1 MGEKKKRKGKKR
13 RRRLARL
20 LLLCAGILVLLVL
33 LFFVIF
39 QTKNIEVTGSN
50 RYTEDEIRQLVEQQE
65 PLSFNTVLLTFFPV
79 RADFSGVPF
88 LEDISYE
95 LISPTTVRAVV
106 DEKTAVGYVEVDGQ
120 KAYFDGDGIVL
131 ECIPQEEET
140 QGQGTQAE
148 GTQEEVES
156 LDTQPLTEE
165 DQTETQT
172 QEYNPNLEDIPR
184 IEGLN
189 AVSAS
194 VGAQLPVS
202 DTAIFE
208 TLDALTRLLDR
219 FELWPE
225 QVNVS
230 EEMEL
235 TLIYEGNIRILLGG
249 EEYLEEKPRY
259 KANYLHAKKTYTKLK
274 KVLPLLRGEFTAGY
288 DILDD
293 IFDFFGVD
301 SEKEIF
307 ETSEKQAALFR
318 TQNKVEVD
326 SINLHAWLRRGEL
339 DFKALNLPDYNE
351 KGLMSWIEAR
361 EWMKHIEDV
370 DYFKSLPSVLSCFGV
385 GLVFVPS
392 LPKTVYGAIRWFDN
406 KPLIQISDRGHDL
419 VSCWFTLFHEF
430 GHAMKHKNVEI
441 YEGGINESKAQQ
453 NQIEKDANKFANKYL
468 FNGDNL
474 RKAVFDRKRAG
485 KFMSAKE
492 LAEEFNVQP
501 IFASYWLLKAQYA
514 PAFQS
519 RIQIDFTSQYQ

>member
-13 RRRLARL
+13 RRKLARL
-20 LLLCAGILVLLVL
+20 FLLCAGILVLLVL

-140 QGQGTQAE
+140 QGQAQAE

-165 DQTETQT
+165 DPTETQT

-194 VGAQLPVS
+194 VGEQLPVS

-249 EEYLEEKPRY
+249 EEYLEEKI
-259 KANYLHAKKTYTKLK
+259 TKLSGI
-274 KVLPLLRGEFTAGY
+274 LPQLEGL
-288 DILDD
+288 
-293 IFDFFGVD
+293 
-301 SEKEIF
+301 S
-307 ETSEKQAALFR
+307 
-318 TQNKVEVD
+318 
-326 SINLHAWLRRGEL
+326 GEL
-339 DFKALNLPDYNE
+339 HL
-351 KGLMSWIEAR
+351 
-361 EWMKHIEDV
+361 EDV
-370 DYFKSLPSVLSCFGV
+370 DE
-385 GLVFVPS
+385 
-392 LPKTVYGAIRWFDN
+392 R
-406 KPLIQISDRGHDL
+406 
-419 VSCWFTLFHEF
+419 
-430 GHAMKHKNVEI
+430 
-441 YEGGINESKAQQ
+441 
-453 NQIEKDANKFANKYL
+453 
-468 FNGDNL
+468 NGDV
-474 RKAVFDRKRAG
+474 VF
-485 KFMSAKE
+485 AKDVPE
-492 LAEEFNVQP
+492 AEE
-501 IFASYWLLKAQYA
+501 
-514 PAFQS
+514 
-519 RIQIDFTSQYQ
+519 SQATEESQVAEGSQETVTDSEAENGQETEGTGETAGQMEGQ

>member
-13 RRRLARL
+13 RRKLARL

-140 QGQGTQAE
+140 QGQAQAE

-165 DQTETQT
+165 DPTETQT

-194 VGAQLPVS
+194 VGEQLPVS

-249 EEYLEEKPRY
+249 EEYLEEKI
-259 KANYLHAKKTYTKLK
+259 TKLSGI
-274 KVLPLLRGEFTAGY
+274 LPQLEGL
-288 DILDD
+288 
-293 IFDFFGVD
+293 
-301 SEKEIF
+301 S
-307 ETSEKQAALFR
+307 
-318 TQNKVEVD
+318 
-326 SINLHAWLRRGEL
+326 GEL
-339 DFKALNLPDYNE
+339 HL
-351 KGLMSWIEAR
+351 
-361 EWMKHIEDV
+361 EDV
-370 DYFKSLPSVLSCFGV
+370 DE
-385 GLVFVPS
+385 
-392 LPKTVYGAIRWFDN
+392 R
-406 KPLIQISDRGHDL
+406 
-419 VSCWFTLFHEF
+419 
-430 GHAMKHKNVEI
+430 
-441 YEGGINESKAQQ
+441 
-453 NQIEKDANKFANKYL
+453 
-468 FNGDNL
+468 NGDV
-474 RKAVFDRKRAG
+474 VFAKDVPEAG
-485 KFMSAKE
+485 ESQATE
-492 LAEEFNVQP
+492 ESQVAEG
-501 IFASYWLLKAQYA
+501 
-514 PAFQS
+514 
-519 RIQIDFTSQYQ
+519 SQETVTDSEAENGQETEGTGETTGQMEGQ

>member
-140 QGQGTQAE
+140 QGQAQAE

-165 DQTETQT
+165 DPTETQT

-194 VGAQLPVS
+194 VGEQLPVS

-249 EEYLEEKPRY
+249 EEYLEEKI
-259 KANYLHAKKTYTKLK
+259 TKLSGI
-274 KVLPLLRGEFTAGY
+274 LPQLEGL
-288 DILDD
+288 
-293 IFDFFGVD
+293 
-301 SEKEIF
+301 S
-307 ETSEKQAALFR
+307 
-318 TQNKVEVD
+318 
-326 SINLHAWLRRGEL
+326 GEL
-339 DFKALNLPDYNE
+339 HL
-351 KGLMSWIEAR
+351 
-361 EWMKHIEDV
+361 EDV
-370 DYFKSLPSVLSCFGV
+370 DE
-385 GLVFVPS
+385 
-392 LPKTVYGAIRWFDN
+392 R
-406 KPLIQISDRGHDL
+406 
-419 VSCWFTLFHEF
+419 
-430 GHAMKHKNVEI
+430 
-441 YEGGINESKAQQ
+441 
-453 NQIEKDANKFANKYL
+453 
-468 FNGDNL
+468 NGDV
-474 RKAVFDRKRAG
+474 VF
-485 KFMSAKE
+485 AKDVPE
-492 LAEEFNVQP
+492 AEE
-501 IFASYWLLKAQYA
+501 
-514 PAFQS
+514 
-519 RIQIDFTSQYQ
+519 SQATEESQVAEGSQETVTDSEAENGQETEGTGETTGQMEGQ

>member
-1 MGEKKKRKGKKR
+1 MGEKKKQKGKKR
-13 RRRLARL
+13 RRRLIKL
-20 LLLCAGILVLLVL
+20 LLLCAGILVLLTL

-39 QTKNIEVTGSN
+39 QTKNIEVAGSN

-88 LEDISYE
+88 LENISYE

-106 DEKTAVGYVEVDGQ
+106 NEKTAVGYVEVDGQ

-140 QGQGTQAE
+140 QGQEIQAE
-148 GTQEEVES
+148 GTQEEAES

-249 EEYLEEKPRY
+249 EEYLEEKI
-259 KANYLHAKKTYTKLK
+259 TKLSGI
-274 KVLPLLRGEFTAGY
+274 LPQLEGL
-288 DILDD
+288 
-293 IFDFFGVD
+293 
-301 SEKEIF
+301 S
-307 ETSEKQAALFR
+307 
-318 TQNKVEVD
+318 
-326 SINLHAWLRRGEL
+326 GEL
-339 DFKALNLPDYNE
+339 HL
-351 KGLMSWIEAR
+351 
-361 EWMKHIEDV
+361 EDV
-370 DYFKSLPSVLSCFGV
+370 DE
-385 GLVFVPS
+385 
-392 LPKTVYGAIRWFDN
+392 R
-406 KPLIQISDRGHDL
+406 
-419 VSCWFTLFHEF
+419 
-430 GHAMKHKNVEI
+430 
-441 YEGGINESKAQQ
+441 
-453 NQIEKDANKFANKYL
+453 
-468 FNGDNL
+468 NGDV
-474 RKAVFDRKRAG
+474 VF
-485 KFMSAKE
+485 AKDVPA
-492 LAEEFNVQP
+492 AEE
-501 IFASYWLLKAQYA
+501 
-514 PAFQS
+514 
-519 RIQIDFTSQYQ
+519 SQATEDGQAAENNPETEDGQETVTDPEAENGQETEGTGETTGQTEGQ

>member
-140 QGQGTQAE
+140 QGQAQAE
-148 GTQEEVES
+148 GTQEEAES

-165 DQTETQT
+165 DQTETAT

-189 AVSAS
+189 VVSAS
-194 VGAQLPVS
+194 VGEQLSVS

-249 EEYLEEKPRY
+249 EEYLEEKI
-259 KANYLHAKKTYTKLK
+259 TKLSGI
-274 KVLPLLRGEFTAGY
+274 LPQLEGL
-288 DILDD
+288 
-293 IFDFFGVD
+293 
-301 SEKEIF
+301 S
-307 ETSEKQAALFR
+307 
-318 TQNKVEVD
+318 
-326 SINLHAWLRRGEL
+326 GEL
-339 DFKALNLPDYNE
+339 HL
-351 KGLMSWIEAR
+351 
-361 EWMKHIEDV
+361 EDV
-370 DYFKSLPSVLSCFGV
+370 DE
-385 GLVFVPS
+385 
-392 LPKTVYGAIRWFDN
+392 R
-406 KPLIQISDRGHDL
+406 
-419 VSCWFTLFHEF
+419 
-430 GHAMKHKNVEI
+430 
-441 YEGGINESKAQQ
+441 
-453 NQIEKDANKFANKYL
+453 
-468 FNGDNL
+468 NGDV
-474 RKAVFDRKRAG
+474 VF
-485 KFMSAKE
+485 AKYVPA
-492 LAEEFNVQP
+492 AEE
-501 IFASYWLLKAQYA
+501 
-514 PAFQS
+514 
-519 RIQIDFTSQYQ
+519 SQATEDGQAAENNPETEDGQETEGTGETTGQMEGQ

>member
-13 RRRLARL
+13 RRKLARL

-140 QGQGTQAE
+140 QGQAQAE

-165 DQTETQT
+165 DPTETQT

-194 VGAQLPVS
+194 VGEQLPVS

-235 TLIYEGNIRILLGG
+235 TLIYEGNIRIFLGG
-249 EEYLEEKPRY
+249 EEYLEEKI
-259 KANYLHAKKTYTKLK
+259 TKLSGI
-274 KVLPLLRGEFTAGY
+274 LPQLEGL
-288 DILDD
+288 
-293 IFDFFGVD
+293 
-301 SEKEIF
+301 S
-307 ETSEKQAALFR
+307 
-318 TQNKVEVD
+318 
-326 SINLHAWLRRGEL
+326 GEL
-339 DFKALNLPDYNE
+339 HL
-351 KGLMSWIEAR
+351 
-361 EWMKHIEDV
+361 EDV
-370 DYFKSLPSVLSCFGV
+370 DE
-385 GLVFVPS
+385 
-392 LPKTVYGAIRWFDN
+392 R
-406 KPLIQISDRGHDL
+406 
-419 VSCWFTLFHEF
+419 
-430 GHAMKHKNVEI
+430 
-441 YEGGINESKAQQ
+441 
-453 NQIEKDANKFANKYL
+453 
-468 FNGDNL
+468 NGDV
-474 RKAVFDRKRAG
+474 VF
-485 KFMSAKE
+485 AKDVPE
-492 LAEEFNVQP
+492 AEE
-501 IFASYWLLKAQYA
+501 
-514 PAFQS
+514 
-519 RIQIDFTSQYQ
+519 SQATEESQVAEGSQETVTDSEAENGQETEGTGETTGQMEGQ

>member
-13 RRRLARL
+13 RRKLARL
-20 LLLCAGILVLLVL
+20 LLLCAGIFVLLVL

-140 QGQGTQAE
+140 QGQEIQAE
-148 GTQEEVES
+148 GTQEEAES

-165 DQTETQT
+165 DQTETAT

-189 AVSAS
+189 VVSAS
-194 VGAQLPVS
+194 VGEQLSVS

-249 EEYLEEKPRY
+249 EEYLEEKI
-259 KANYLHAKKTYTKLK
+259 TKLSGI
-274 KVLPLLRGEFTAGY
+274 LPQLEGL
-288 DILDD
+288 
-293 IFDFFGVD
+293 
-301 SEKEIF
+301 S
-307 ETSEKQAALFR
+307 
-318 TQNKVEVD
+318 
-326 SINLHAWLRRGEL
+326 GEL
-339 DFKALNLPDYNE
+339 HL
-351 KGLMSWIEAR
+351 
-361 EWMKHIEDV
+361 EDV
-370 DYFKSLPSVLSCFGV
+370 DE
-385 GLVFVPS
+385 
-392 LPKTVYGAIRWFDN
+392 R
-406 KPLIQISDRGHDL
+406 
-419 VSCWFTLFHEF
+419 
-430 GHAMKHKNVEI
+430 
-441 YEGGINESKAQQ
+441 
-453 NQIEKDANKFANKYL
+453 
-468 FNGDNL
+468 NGDV
-474 RKAVFDRKRAG
+474 VF
-485 KFMSAKE
+485 AKDVPA
-492 LAEEFNVQP
+492 AEE
-501 IFASYWLLKAQYA
+501 
-514 PAFQS
+514 
-519 RIQIDFTSQYQ
+519 SQATEESQVAEGSQETVTDSEAENGQETEGTGETTGQMEGQ

>member
-13 RRRLARL
+13 RRKLARL

-140 QGQGTQAE
+140 QGQEIQAE
-148 GTQEEVES
+148 GTQEEAES

-165 DQTETQT
+165 DQTETAT

-189 AVSAS
+189 VVSAS
-194 VGAQLPVS
+194 VGEQLSVS

-249 EEYLEEKPRY
+249 EEYLEEKI
-259 KANYLHAKKTYTKLK
+259 TKLSGI
-274 KVLPLLRGEFTAGY
+274 LPQLEGL
-288 DILDD
+288 
-293 IFDFFGVD
+293 
-301 SEKEIF
+301 S
-307 ETSEKQAALFR
+307 
-318 TQNKVEVD
+318 
-326 SINLHAWLRRGEL
+326 GEL
-339 DFKALNLPDYNE
+339 HL
-351 KGLMSWIEAR
+351 
-361 EWMKHIEDV
+361 EDV
-370 DYFKSLPSVLSCFGV
+370 DE
-385 GLVFVPS
+385 
-392 LPKTVYGAIRWFDN
+392 R
-406 KPLIQISDRGHDL
+406 
-419 VSCWFTLFHEF
+419 
-430 GHAMKHKNVEI
+430 
-441 YEGGINESKAQQ
+441 
-453 NQIEKDANKFANKYL
+453 
-468 FNGDNL
+468 NGDV
-474 RKAVFDRKRAG
+474 VF
-485 KFMSAKE
+485 AKDVPE
-492 LAEEFNVQP
+492 AEE
-501 IFASYWLLKAQYA
+501 
-514 PAFQS
+514 
-519 RIQIDFTSQYQ
+519 SQATEESQVAEGSQETVTDSEAENGQETEGTGETTGQMEGQ

>member
-13 RRRLARL
+13 RRKLARL
-20 LLLCAGILVLLVL
+20 LLLCAGIFVLLVL

-140 QGQGTQAE
+140 QGQAQAE
-148 GTQEEVES
+148 GTQEEAES

-165 DQTETQT
+165 DQTETAT

-189 AVSAS
+189 VVSAS
-194 VGAQLPVS
+194 VGEQLSVS

-249 EEYLEEKPRY
+249 EEYLEEKI
-259 KANYLHAKKTYTKLK
+259 TKLSGI
-274 KVLPLLRGEFTAGY
+274 LPQLEGL
-288 DILDD
+288 
-293 IFDFFGVD
+293 
-301 SEKEIF
+301 S
-307 ETSEKQAALFR
+307 
-318 TQNKVEVD
+318 
-326 SINLHAWLRRGEL
+326 GEL
-339 DFKALNLPDYNE
+339 HL
-351 KGLMSWIEAR
+351 
-361 EWMKHIEDV
+361 EDV
-370 DYFKSLPSVLSCFGV
+370 DE
-385 GLVFVPS
+385 
-392 LPKTVYGAIRWFDN
+392 R
-406 KPLIQISDRGHDL
+406 
-419 VSCWFTLFHEF
+419 
-430 GHAMKHKNVEI
+430 
-441 YEGGINESKAQQ
+441 
-453 NQIEKDANKFANKYL
+453 
-468 FNGDNL
+468 NGDV
-474 RKAVFDRKRAG
+474 VF
-485 KFMSAKE
+485 AKDVPE
-492 LAEEFNVQP
+492 AEE
-501 IFASYWLLKAQYA
+501 
-514 PAFQS
+514 
-519 RIQIDFTSQYQ
+519 SQATEESQVAEGSQETVTDSEAENGQETEGTGETTGQMEGQ

>member
-20 LLLCAGILVLLVL
+20 LLLCAGIFVLLVL

-140 QGQGTQAE
+140 QGQAQAE
-148 GTQEEVES
+148 GTQEEAES

-165 DQTETQT
+165 DQTETAT

-189 AVSAS
+189 VVSAS
-194 VGAQLPVS
+194 VGEQLSVS

-249 EEYLEEKPRY
+249 EEYLEEKI
-259 KANYLHAKKTYTKLK
+259 TKLSGI
-274 KVLPLLRGEFTAGY
+274 LPQLEGL
-288 DILDD
+288 
-293 IFDFFGVD
+293 
-301 SEKEIF
+301 S
-307 ETSEKQAALFR
+307 
-318 TQNKVEVD
+318 
-326 SINLHAWLRRGEL
+326 GEL
-339 DFKALNLPDYNE
+339 HL
-351 KGLMSWIEAR
+351 
-361 EWMKHIEDV
+361 EDV
-370 DYFKSLPSVLSCFGV
+370 DE
-385 GLVFVPS
+385 
-392 LPKTVYGAIRWFDN
+392 R
-406 KPLIQISDRGHDL
+406 
-419 VSCWFTLFHEF
+419 
-430 GHAMKHKNVEI
+430 
-441 YEGGINESKAQQ
+441 
-453 NQIEKDANKFANKYL
+453 
-468 FNGDNL
+468 NGDV
-474 RKAVFDRKRAG
+474 VF
-485 KFMSAKE
+485 AKDVPA
-492 LAEEFNVQP
+492 AEE
-501 IFASYWLLKAQYA
+501 
-514 PAFQS
+514 
-519 RIQIDFTSQYQ
+519 SQATEDGQAAENNPETEDGQETEGTGETTGQTEGQ

>member
-13 RRRLARL
+13 RRKLARL
-20 LLLCAGILVLLVL
+20 LLLCAGIFVLLVL

-165 DQTETQT
+165 DQTETAT

-189 AVSAS
+189 VVSAS
-194 VGAQLPVS
+194 VGEQLSVS

-225 QVNVS
+225 QVNIS

-249 EEYLEEKPRY
+249 EEYLEEKI
-259 KANYLHAKKTYTKLK
+259 TKLSGI
-274 KVLPLLRGEFTAGY
+274 LPQLEGL
-288 DILDD
+288 
-293 IFDFFGVD
+293 
-301 SEKEIF
+301 S
-307 ETSEKQAALFR
+307 
-318 TQNKVEVD
+318 
-326 SINLHAWLRRGEL
+326 GEL
-339 DFKALNLPDYNE
+339 HL
-351 KGLMSWIEAR
+351 
-361 EWMKHIEDV
+361 EDV
-370 DYFKSLPSVLSCFGV
+370 DE
-385 GLVFVPS
+385 
-392 LPKTVYGAIRWFDN
+392 R
-406 KPLIQISDRGHDL
+406 
-419 VSCWFTLFHEF
+419 
-430 GHAMKHKNVEI
+430 
-441 YEGGINESKAQQ
+441 
-453 NQIEKDANKFANKYL
+453 
-468 FNGDNL
+468 NGDV
-474 RKAVFDRKRAG
+474 VF
-485 KFMSAKE
+485 AKDVPE
-492 LAEEFNVQP
+492 AEE
-501 IFASYWLLKAQYA
+501 
-514 PAFQS
+514 
-519 RIQIDFTSQYQ
+519 SQATEESQVAEGSQETVTDSEAENGQETEGTGETTGQMEGQ

>member
-13 RRRLARL
+13 RRKLARL
-20 LLLCAGILVLLVL
+20 LLLCAGIFVLLVL

-50 RYTEDEIRQLVEQQE
+50 RYTEDEIRQLVEQQQ

-140 QGQGTQAE
+140 QGQAQAE
-148 GTQEEVES
+148 GTQEEAES

-165 DQTETQT
+165 DQTETAT

-189 AVSAS
+189 VVSAS
-194 VGAQLPVS
+194 VGEQLSVS

-225 QVNVS
+225 QVNIS

-249 EEYLEEKPRY
+249 EEYLEEKI
-259 KANYLHAKKTYTKLK
+259 TKLSGI
-274 KVLPLLRGEFTAGY
+274 LPQLEGL
-288 DILDD
+288 
-293 IFDFFGVD
+293 
-301 SEKEIF
+301 S
-307 ETSEKQAALFR
+307 
-318 TQNKVEVD
+318 
-326 SINLHAWLRRGEL
+326 GEL
-339 DFKALNLPDYNE
+339 HL
-351 KGLMSWIEAR
+351 
-361 EWMKHIEDV
+361 EDV
-370 DYFKSLPSVLSCFGV
+370 DE
-385 GLVFVPS
+385 
-392 LPKTVYGAIRWFDN
+392 R
-406 KPLIQISDRGHDL
+406 
-419 VSCWFTLFHEF
+419 
-430 GHAMKHKNVEI
+430 
-441 YEGGINESKAQQ
+441 
-453 NQIEKDANKFANKYL
+453 
-468 FNGDNL
+468 NGDV
-474 RKAVFDRKRAG
+474 VF
-485 KFMSAKE
+485 AKDVPE
-492 LAEEFNVQP
+492 AEE
-501 IFASYWLLKAQYA
+501 
-514 PAFQS
+514 
-519 RIQIDFTSQYQ
+519 SQATEESQVAEGSQETVTDSEAENGQETEGTGETTGQMEGQ

>member
-13 RRRLARL
+13 RRKLARL

-140 QGQGTQAE
+140 QGQAQAE

-165 DQTETQT
+165 DPTETQT

-194 VGAQLPVS
+194 VGEQLPVS

-235 TLIYEGNIRILLGG
+235 TLIYEENIRILLGG
-249 EEYLEEKPRY
+249 EEYLEEKI
-259 KANYLHAKKTYTKLK
+259 TKLSGI
-274 KVLPLLRGEFTAGY
+274 LPQLEGL
-288 DILDD
+288 
-293 IFDFFGVD
+293 
-301 SEKEIF
+301 S
-307 ETSEKQAALFR
+307 
-318 TQNKVEVD
+318 
-326 SINLHAWLRRGEL
+326 GEL
-339 DFKALNLPDYNE
+339 HL
-351 KGLMSWIEAR
+351 
-361 EWMKHIEDV
+361 EDV
-370 DYFKSLPSVLSCFGV
+370 DE
-385 GLVFVPS
+385 
-392 LPKTVYGAIRWFDN
+392 R
-406 KPLIQISDRGHDL
+406 
-419 VSCWFTLFHEF
+419 
-430 GHAMKHKNVEI
+430 
-441 YEGGINESKAQQ
+441 
-453 NQIEKDANKFANKYL
+453 
-468 FNGDNL
+468 NGD
-474 RKAVFDRKRAG
+474 AVF
-485 KFMSAKE
+485 AKDVPE
-492 LAEEFNVQP
+492 AEE
-501 IFASYWLLKAQYA
+501 
-514 PAFQS
+514 
-519 RIQIDFTSQYQ
+519 SQATEESQVAEGSQETVTDSEAENGQETEGTGETTGQMEGQ

>member
-13 RRRLARL
+13 RRKLARL
-20 LLLCAGILVLLVL
+20 FLLCAGIFVLLVL

-140 QGQGTQAE
+140 QGQAQAE
-148 GTQEEVES
+148 GTQEEAES

-165 DQTETQT
+165 DQTETAT

-189 AVSAS
+189 VVSAS
-194 VGAQLPVS
+194 VGEQLSVS

-225 QVNVS
+225 QVNIS

-249 EEYLEEKPRY
+249 EEYLEEKI
-259 KANYLHAKKTYTKLK
+259 TKLSGI
-274 KVLPLLRGEFTAGY
+274 LPQLEGL
-288 DILDD
+288 
-293 IFDFFGVD
+293 
-301 SEKEIF
+301 S
-307 ETSEKQAALFR
+307 
-318 TQNKVEVD
+318 
-326 SINLHAWLRRGEL
+326 GEL
-339 DFKALNLPDYNE
+339 HL
-351 KGLMSWIEAR
+351 
-361 EWMKHIEDV
+361 EDV
-370 DYFKSLPSVLSCFGV
+370 DE
-385 GLVFVPS
+385 
-392 LPKTVYGAIRWFDN
+392 R
-406 KPLIQISDRGHDL
+406 
-419 VSCWFTLFHEF
+419 
-430 GHAMKHKNVEI
+430 
-441 YEGGINESKAQQ
+441 
-453 NQIEKDANKFANKYL
+453 
-468 FNGDNL
+468 NGDV
-474 RKAVFDRKRAG
+474 VF
-485 KFMSAKE
+485 AKDVPE
-492 LAEEFNVQP
+492 AEE
-501 IFASYWLLKAQYA
+501 
-514 PAFQS
+514 
-519 RIQIDFTSQYQ
+519 SQATEESQVAEGSQETVTDSEAENGQETEGTGETTGQMEGQ

>member
-13 RRRLARL
+13 RRKLARL

-140 QGQGTQAE
+140 QGQAQAE

-165 DQTETQT
+165 DPTETQT

-194 VGAQLPVS
+194 VGERLPVS

-249 EEYLEEKPRY
+249 EEYLEEKI
-259 KANYLHAKKTYTKLK
+259 TKLSGF
-274 KVLPLLRGEFTAGY
+274 LPQLEGL
-288 DILDD
+288 
-293 IFDFFGVD
+293 
-301 SEKEIF
+301 S
-307 ETSEKQAALFR
+307 
-318 TQNKVEVD
+318 
-326 SINLHAWLRRGEL
+326 GEL
-339 DFKALNLPDYNE
+339 HL
-351 KGLMSWIEAR
+351 
-361 EWMKHIEDV
+361 EDV
-370 DYFKSLPSVLSCFGV
+370 DE
-385 GLVFVPS
+385 
-392 LPKTVYGAIRWFDN
+392 R
-406 KPLIQISDRGHDL
+406 
-419 VSCWFTLFHEF
+419 
-430 GHAMKHKNVEI
+430 
-441 YEGGINESKAQQ
+441 
-453 NQIEKDANKFANKYL
+453 
-468 FNGDNL
+468 NGDV
-474 RKAVFDRKRAG
+474 VF
-485 KFMSAKE
+485 AKDVPE
-492 LAEEFNVQP
+492 AEE
-501 IFASYWLLKAQYA
+501 
-514 PAFQS
+514 
-519 RIQIDFTSQYQ
+519 SQATEESQVAEGSQETVTDSEAKNGQETEGTGETTGQMEGQ

>member
-13 RRRLARL
+13 RRKLARL

-140 QGQGTQAE
+140 QGQAQAE

-165 DQTETQT
+165 DPTETQT

-194 VGAQLPVS
+194 VGERLPVS

-249 EEYLEEKPRY
+249 EEYLEEKI
-259 KANYLHAKKTYTKLK
+259 TKLSGI
-274 KVLPLLRGEFTAGY
+274 LPQLEGL
-288 DILDD
+288 
-293 IFDFFGVD
+293 
-301 SEKEIF
+301 S
-307 ETSEKQAALFR
+307 
-318 TQNKVEVD
+318 
-326 SINLHAWLRRGEL
+326 GEL
-339 DFKALNLPDYNE
+339 HL
-351 KGLMSWIEAR
+351 
-361 EWMKHIEDV
+361 EDV
-370 DYFKSLPSVLSCFGV
+370 DE
-385 GLVFVPS
+385 
-392 LPKTVYGAIRWFDN
+392 R
-406 KPLIQISDRGHDL
+406 
-419 VSCWFTLFHEF
+419 
-430 GHAMKHKNVEI
+430 
-441 YEGGINESKAQQ
+441 
-453 NQIEKDANKFANKYL
+453 
-468 FNGDNL
+468 NGDV
-474 RKAVFDRKRAG
+474 VF
-485 KFMSAKE
+485 AKDVPE
-492 LAEEFNVQP
+492 AEE
-501 IFASYWLLKAQYA
+501 
-514 PAFQS
+514 
-519 RIQIDFTSQYQ
+519 SQATEESQVAEGSQETVTDSEAENGQETEGTGETTGQMEGQ

>member
-13 RRRLARL
+13 RRKLARL

-140 QGQGTQAE
+140 QGQAQAE

-165 DQTETQT
+165 DPTETQT

-194 VGAQLPVS
+194 VGEQLPVS

-230 EEMEL
+230 EKMEL

-249 EEYLEEKPRY
+249 EEYLEEKI
-259 KANYLHAKKTYTKLK
+259 TKLSGI
-274 KVLPLLRGEFTAGY
+274 LPQLEGL
-288 DILDD
+288 
-293 IFDFFGVD
+293 
-301 SEKEIF
+301 S
-307 ETSEKQAALFR
+307 
-318 TQNKVEVD
+318 
-326 SINLHAWLRRGEL
+326 GEL
-339 DFKALNLPDYNE
+339 HL
-351 KGLMSWIEAR
+351 
-361 EWMKHIEDV
+361 EDV
-370 DYFKSLPSVLSCFGV
+370 DE
-385 GLVFVPS
+385 
-392 LPKTVYGAIRWFDN
+392 R
-406 KPLIQISDRGHDL
+406 
-419 VSCWFTLFHEF
+419 
-430 GHAMKHKNVEI
+430 
-441 YEGGINESKAQQ
+441 
-453 NQIEKDANKFANKYL
+453 
-468 FNGDNL
+468 NGDV
-474 RKAVFDRKRAG
+474 VF
-485 KFMSAKE
+485 AKDVPE
-492 LAEEFNVQP
+492 AEE
-501 IFASYWLLKAQYA
+501 
-514 PAFQS
+514 
-519 RIQIDFTSQYQ
+519 SQATEESQVAEGSQETVTDSEAENGQETEGTGETTGQMEGQ

>member
-13 RRRLARL
+13 RRKLARL

-140 QGQGTQAE
+140 QGQAQAE

-165 DQTETQT
+165 DPTETHT

-194 VGAQLPVS
+194 VGERLPVS

-249 EEYLEEKPRY
+249 EEYLEEKI
-259 KANYLHAKKTYTKLK
+259 TKLSGI
-274 KVLPLLRGEFTAGY
+274 LPQLEGL
-288 DILDD
+288 
-293 IFDFFGVD
+293 
-301 SEKEIF
+301 S
-307 ETSEKQAALFR
+307 
-318 TQNKVEVD
+318 
-326 SINLHAWLRRGEL
+326 GEL
-339 DFKALNLPDYNE
+339 HL
-351 KGLMSWIEAR
+351 
-361 EWMKHIEDV
+361 EDV
-370 DYFKSLPSVLSCFGV
+370 DE
-385 GLVFVPS
+385 
-392 LPKTVYGAIRWFDN
+392 R
-406 KPLIQISDRGHDL
+406 
-419 VSCWFTLFHEF
+419 
-430 GHAMKHKNVEI
+430 
-441 YEGGINESKAQQ
+441 
-453 NQIEKDANKFANKYL
+453 
-468 FNGDNL
+468 NGDV
-474 RKAVFDRKRAG
+474 VF
-485 KFMSAKE
+485 AKDVPE
-492 LAEEFNVQP
+492 AEE
-501 IFASYWLLKAQYA
+501 
-514 PAFQS
+514 
-519 RIQIDFTSQYQ
+519 SQATEESQVAEGSQETVTDSEAKNGQETEGTGETTGQMEGQ

>member
-140 QGQGTQAE
+140 QGQAQAE
-148 GTQEEVES
+148 GTQEEAES

-165 DQTETQT
+165 DQTETAT

-189 AVSAS
+189 VVSAS
-194 VGAQLPVS
+194 VGEQLSVS

-225 QVNVS
+225 QVNIS

-249 EEYLEEKPRY
+249 EEYLEEKI
-259 KANYLHAKKTYTKLK
+259 TKLSGI
-274 KVLPLLRGEFTAGY
+274 LPQLEGL
-288 DILDD
+288 
-293 IFDFFGVD
+293 
-301 SEKEIF
+301 S
-307 ETSEKQAALFR
+307 
-318 TQNKVEVD
+318 
-326 SINLHAWLRRGEL
+326 GEL
-339 DFKALNLPDYNE
+339 HL
-351 KGLMSWIEAR
+351 
-361 EWMKHIEDV
+361 EDV
-370 DYFKSLPSVLSCFGV
+370 DE
-385 GLVFVPS
+385 
-392 LPKTVYGAIRWFDN
+392 R
-406 KPLIQISDRGHDL
+406 
-419 VSCWFTLFHEF
+419 
-430 GHAMKHKNVEI
+430 
-441 YEGGINESKAQQ
+441 
-453 NQIEKDANKFANKYL
+453 
-468 FNGDNL
+468 NGDV
-474 RKAVFDRKRAG
+474 VF
-485 KFMSAKE
+485 AKDVPE
-492 LAEEFNVQP
+492 AEE
-501 IFASYWLLKAQYA
+501 
-514 PAFQS
+514 
-519 RIQIDFTSQYQ
+519 SQATEESQVAEGSQETVTDSEAENGQETEGTGETTGQTEGQ

>member
-13 RRRLARL
+13 RRKLARL
-20 LLLCAGILVLLVL
+20 FLLCAGILVLLVL

-140 QGQGTQAE
+140 QGQAQAE

-165 DQTETQT
+165 DPTETQT

-194 VGAQLPVS
+194 VGEQLPVS

-249 EEYLEEKPRY
+249 EEYLEEKI
-259 KANYLHAKKTYTKLK
+259 TKLSGI
-274 KVLPLLRGEFTAGY
+274 LPQLEGL
-288 DILDD
+288 
-293 IFDFFGVD
+293 
-301 SEKEIF
+301 S
-307 ETSEKQAALFR
+307 
-318 TQNKVEVD
+318 
-326 SINLHAWLRRGEL
+326 GEL
-339 DFKALNLPDYNE
+339 HL
-351 KGLMSWIEAR
+351 
-361 EWMKHIEDV
+361 EDV
-370 DYFKSLPSVLSCFGV
+370 DE
-385 GLVFVPS
+385 
-392 LPKTVYGAIRWFDN
+392 R
-406 KPLIQISDRGHDL
+406 
-419 VSCWFTLFHEF
+419 
-430 GHAMKHKNVEI
+430 
-441 YEGGINESKAQQ
+441 
-453 NQIEKDANKFANKYL
+453 
-468 FNGDNL
+468 NGDV
-474 RKAVFDRKRAG
+474 VF
-485 KFMSAKE
+485 AKDVPE
-492 LAEEFNVQP
+492 AEE
-501 IFASYWLLKAQYA
+501 
-514 PAFQS
+514 
-519 RIQIDFTSQYQ
+519 SQATEESQVAEGSQETVTDSEAENGQETEGTGETTGQMEGQ

>member
-13 RRRLARL
+13 RRKLARL

-140 QGQGTQAE
+140 QGQAQAE

-165 DQTETQT
+165 DPTETQT
-172 QEYNPNLEDIPR
+172 QEYNPNLEDIPQ

-194 VGAQLPVS
+194 VGEQLPVS

-219 FELWPE
+219 FELWPK

-249 EEYLEEKPRY
+249 EEYLEEKI
-259 KANYLHAKKTYTKLK
+259 TKLSGI
-274 KVLPLLRGEFTAGY
+274 LPQLEGL
-288 DILDD
+288 
-293 IFDFFGVD
+293 
-301 SEKEIF
+301 S
-307 ETSEKQAALFR
+307 
-318 TQNKVEVD
+318 
-326 SINLHAWLRRGEL
+326 GEL
-339 DFKALNLPDYNE
+339 HL
-351 KGLMSWIEAR
+351 
-361 EWMKHIEDV
+361 EDV
-370 DYFKSLPSVLSCFGV
+370 DE
-385 GLVFVPS
+385 
-392 LPKTVYGAIRWFDN
+392 R
-406 KPLIQISDRGHDL
+406 
-419 VSCWFTLFHEF
+419 
-430 GHAMKHKNVEI
+430 
-441 YEGGINESKAQQ
+441 
-453 NQIEKDANKFANKYL
+453 
-468 FNGDNL
+468 NGDV
-474 RKAVFDRKRAG
+474 VF
-485 KFMSAKE
+485 AKDVPE
-492 LAEEFNVQP
+492 AEE
-501 IFASYWLLKAQYA
+501 
-514 PAFQS
+514 
-519 RIQIDFTSQYQ
+519 SQATEESQVAEGSQETVTDSEAENGQETEGTGETTGQMEGQ

>member
-13 RRRLARL
+13 RRKLARL

-140 QGQGTQAE
+140 QGQAQAE

-165 DQTETQT
+165 DPTETQT

-194 VGAQLPVS
+194 VGEQLPVS

-249 EEYLEEKPRY
+249 EEYLEEKI
-259 KANYLHAKKTYTKLK
+259 TKLSGI
-274 KVLPLLRGEFTAGY
+274 LPQLEGL
-288 DILDD
+288 
-293 IFDFFGVD
+293 
-301 SEKEIF
+301 S
-307 ETSEKQAALFR
+307 
-318 TQNKVEVD
+318 
-326 SINLHAWLRRGEL
+326 GEL
-339 DFKALNLPDYNE
+339 HL
-351 KGLMSWIEAR
+351 
-361 EWMKHIEDV
+361 EDV
-370 DYFKSLPSVLSCFGV
+370 DE
-385 GLVFVPS
+385 
-392 LPKTVYGAIRWFDN
+392 R
-406 KPLIQISDRGHDL
+406 
-419 VSCWFTLFHEF
+419 
-430 GHAMKHKNVEI
+430 
-441 YEGGINESKAQQ
+441 
-453 NQIEKDANKFANKYL
+453 
-468 FNGDNL
+468 NGDV
-474 RKAVFDRKRAG
+474 VF
-485 KFMSAKE
+485 AKDVPE
-492 LAEEFNVQP
+492 AEE
-501 IFASYWLLKAQYA
+501 
-514 PAFQS
+514 
-519 RIQIDFTSQYQ
+519 SQATEDGQAAENNPETEDGQETVTDPEAENGQETEGTGETTGQMEGQ

>member
-140 QGQGTQAE
+140 QGQGTQ
-148 GTQEEVES
+148 EEVES

-189 AVSAS
+189 VVSAS
-194 VGAQLPVS
+194 VGAQLSVS

-225 QVNVS
+225 QVNIS

-249 EEYLEEKPRY
+249 EEYLEEKI
-259 KANYLHAKKTYTKLK
+259 TKLSGI
-274 KVLPLLRGEFTAGY
+274 LPQLEGL
-288 DILDD
+288 
-293 IFDFFGVD
+293 
-301 SEKEIF
+301 S
-307 ETSEKQAALFR
+307 
-318 TQNKVEVD
+318 
-326 SINLHAWLRRGEL
+326 GEL
-339 DFKALNLPDYNE
+339 HL
-351 KGLMSWIEAR
+351 
-361 EWMKHIEDV
+361 EDV
-370 DYFKSLPSVLSCFGV
+370 DE
-385 GLVFVPS
+385 
-392 LPKTVYGAIRWFDN
+392 R
-406 KPLIQISDRGHDL
+406 
-419 VSCWFTLFHEF
+419 
-430 GHAMKHKNVEI
+430 
-441 YEGGINESKAQQ
+441 
-453 NQIEKDANKFANKYL
+453 
-468 FNGDNL
+468 NGDV
-474 RKAVFDRKRAG
+474 VF
-485 KFMSAKE
+485 AKDVPE
-492 LAEEFNVQP
+492 AEE
-501 IFASYWLLKAQYA
+501 
-514 PAFQS
+514 
-519 RIQIDFTSQYQ
+519 SQTTENGQETEGTGETTGQTEGQ

>member
-13 RRRLARL
+13 RRKLARL

-140 QGQGTQAE
+140 QGQAQAE

-165 DQTETQT
+165 DPTETQT

-194 VGAQLPVS
+194 VGEQLPVS
-202 DTAIFE
+202 DAAIFE

-249 EEYLEEKPRY
+249 EEYLEEKI
-259 KANYLHAKKTYTKLK
+259 TKLSGI
-274 KVLPLLRGEFTAGY
+274 LPQLEGL
-288 DILDD
+288 
-293 IFDFFGVD
+293 
-301 SEKEIF
+301 S
-307 ETSEKQAALFR
+307 
-318 TQNKVEVD
+318 
-326 SINLHAWLRRGEL
+326 GEL
-339 DFKALNLPDYNE
+339 HL
-351 KGLMSWIEAR
+351 
-361 EWMKHIEDV
+361 EDV
-370 DYFKSLPSVLSCFGV
+370 DE
-385 GLVFVPS
+385 
-392 LPKTVYGAIRWFDN
+392 R
-406 KPLIQISDRGHDL
+406 
-419 VSCWFTLFHEF
+419 
-430 GHAMKHKNVEI
+430 
-441 YEGGINESKAQQ
+441 
-453 NQIEKDANKFANKYL
+453 
-468 FNGDNL
+468 NGDV
-474 RKAVFDRKRAG
+474 VF
-485 KFMSAKE
+485 AKDVPE
-492 LAEEFNVQP
+492 AEE
-501 IFASYWLLKAQYA
+501 
-514 PAFQS
+514 
-519 RIQIDFTSQYQ
+519 SQATEESQVAEGSQETVTDSEAENGQETEGTGETTGQMEGQ

>member
-202 DTAIFE
+202 DMAIFE

-249 EEYLEEKPRY
+249 EEYLEEKI
-259 KANYLHAKKTYTKLK
+259 TKLSGI
-274 KVLPLLRGEFTAGY
+274 LPQLEGL
-288 DILDD
+288 
-293 IFDFFGVD
+293 
-301 SEKEIF
+301 S
-307 ETSEKQAALFR
+307 
-318 TQNKVEVD
+318 
-326 SINLHAWLRRGEL
+326 GEL
-339 DFKALNLPDYNE
+339 HL
-351 KGLMSWIEAR
+351 
-361 EWMKHIEDV
+361 EDV
-370 DYFKSLPSVLSCFGV
+370 DE
-385 GLVFVPS
+385 
-392 LPKTVYGAIRWFDN
+392 R
-406 KPLIQISDRGHDL
+406 
-419 VSCWFTLFHEF
+419 
-430 GHAMKHKNVEI
+430 
-441 YEGGINESKAQQ
+441 
-453 NQIEKDANKFANKYL
+453 
-468 FNGDNL
+468 NGDV
-474 RKAVFDRKRAG
+474 VF
-485 KFMSAKE
+485 AKDVPA
-492 LAEEFNVQP
+492 AEE
-501 IFASYWLLKAQYA
+501 
-514 PAFQS
+514 
-519 RIQIDFTSQYQ
+519 SQATEDGQAAENNPETEDGQETVTDPEAENGQETEDTGETTGQTEGQ

>member
-13 RRRLARL
+13 RRKLARL

-140 QGQGTQAE
+140 QGQAQAE

-165 DQTETQT
+165 DPTETQT

-194 VGAQLPVS
+194 VGERLPVS

-249 EEYLEEKPRY
+249 EEYLEEKI
-259 KANYLHAKKTYTKLK
+259 TKLSGI
-274 KVLPLLRGEFTAGY
+274 LPQLEGL
-288 DILDD
+288 
-293 IFDFFGVD
+293 
-301 SEKEIF
+301 S
-307 ETSEKQAALFR
+307 
-318 TQNKVEVD
+318 
-326 SINLHAWLRRGEL
+326 GEL
-339 DFKALNLPDYNE
+339 HL
-351 KGLMSWIEAR
+351 
-361 EWMKHIEDV
+361 EDV
-370 DYFKSLPSVLSCFGV
+370 DE
-385 GLVFVPS
+385 
-392 LPKTVYGAIRWFDN
+392 R
-406 KPLIQISDRGHDL
+406 
-419 VSCWFTLFHEF
+419 
-430 GHAMKHKNVEI
+430 
-441 YEGGINESKAQQ
+441 
-453 NQIEKDANKFANKYL
+453 
-468 FNGDNL
+468 NGDV
-474 RKAVFDRKRAG
+474 VF
-485 KFMSAKE
+485 AKDVPE
-492 LAEEFNVQP
+492 TEESQATEESQVAEG
-501 IFASYWLLKAQYA
+501 
-514 PAFQS
+514 
-519 RIQIDFTSQYQ
+519 SQETVTDSEAKNGQETEGTGETTGQMEGQ

>member
-13 RRRLARL
+13 RRKLARL

-140 QGQGTQAE
+140 QGQAQAE

-165 DQTETQT
+165 DPTETQT

-194 VGAQLPVS
+194 VGEQLPVS

-249 EEYLEEKPRY
+249 EEYLEEKI
-259 KANYLHAKKTYTKLK
+259 TKLSGI
-274 KVLPLLRGEFTAGY
+274 LPQLEGL
-288 DILDD
+288 
-293 IFDFFGVD
+293 
-301 SEKEIF
+301 S
-307 ETSEKQAALFR
+307 
-318 TQNKVEVD
+318 
-326 SINLHAWLRRGEL
+326 GEL
-339 DFKALNLPDYNE
+339 HL
-351 KGLMSWIEAR
+351 
-361 EWMKHIEDV
+361 EDV
-370 DYFKSLPSVLSCFGV
+370 DE
-385 GLVFVPS
+385 
-392 LPKTVYGAIRWFDN
+392 R
-406 KPLIQISDRGHDL
+406 
-419 VSCWFTLFHEF
+419 
-430 GHAMKHKNVEI
+430 
-441 YEGGINESKAQQ
+441 
-453 NQIEKDANKFANKYL
+453 
-468 FNGDNL
+468 NGDV
-474 RKAVFDRKRAG
+474 VF
-485 KFMSAKE
+485 AKDVPE
-492 LAEEFNVQP
+492 AEE
-501 IFASYWLLKAQYA
+501 
-514 PAFQS
+514 
-519 RIQIDFTSQYQ
+519 SQATEESQVAEGSQETVTDSEAENGQETEGTGETTGQMEGQ

>member
-13 RRRLARL
+13 RRKLARL
-20 LLLCAGILVLLVL
+20 LLLCAGIFVLLVL

-140 QGQGTQAE
+140 QGQAQAE
-148 GTQEEVES
+148 GTQEEAES

-165 DQTETQT
+165 DQTETAT

-189 AVSAS
+189 VVSAS
-194 VGAQLPVS
+194 VGEQLSVS

-225 QVNVS
+225 QVNIS

-249 EEYLEEKPRY
+249 EEYLEEKI
-259 KANYLHAKKTYTKLK
+259 TKLSGI
-274 KVLPLLRGEFTAGY
+274 LPQLEGL
-288 DILDD
+288 
-293 IFDFFGVD
+293 
-301 SEKEIF
+301 S
-307 ETSEKQAALFR
+307 
-318 TQNKVEVD
+318 
-326 SINLHAWLRRGEL
+326 GEL
-339 DFKALNLPDYNE
+339 HL
-351 KGLMSWIEAR
+351 
-361 EWMKHIEDV
+361 EDV
-370 DYFKSLPSVLSCFGV
+370 DE
-385 GLVFVPS
+385 
-392 LPKTVYGAIRWFDN
+392 R
-406 KPLIQISDRGHDL
+406 
-419 VSCWFTLFHEF
+419 
-430 GHAMKHKNVEI
+430 
-441 YEGGINESKAQQ
+441 
-453 NQIEKDANKFANKYL
+453 
-468 FNGDNL
+468 NGDV
-474 RKAVFDRKRAG
+474 VF
-485 KFMSAKE
+485 AKDVPE
-492 LAEEFNVQP
+492 AEE
-501 IFASYWLLKAQYA
+501 
-514 PAFQS
+514 
-519 RIQIDFTSQYQ
+519 SQATEESQVAEGSQETVTDSEAENGQETEGTGETTGQMEGQ

>member
-13 RRRLARL
+13 RRKLARL

-95 LISPTTVRAVV
+95 LISLTTVRAVV

-140 QGQGTQAE
+140 QGQAQAE

-165 DQTETQT
+165 DQTETAT

-189 AVSAS
+189 VVSAS
-194 VGAQLPVS
+194 VGEQLSVS

-249 EEYLEEKPRY
+249 EEYLEEKI
-259 KANYLHAKKTYTKLK
+259 TKLSGI
-274 KVLPLLRGEFTAGY
+274 LPQLEGL
-288 DILDD
+288 
-293 IFDFFGVD
+293 
-301 SEKEIF
+301 S
-307 ETSEKQAALFR
+307 
-318 TQNKVEVD
+318 
-326 SINLHAWLRRGEL
+326 GEL
-339 DFKALNLPDYNE
+339 HL
-351 KGLMSWIEAR
+351 
-361 EWMKHIEDV
+361 EDV
-370 DYFKSLPSVLSCFGV
+370 DE
-385 GLVFVPS
+385 
-392 LPKTVYGAIRWFDN
+392 R
-406 KPLIQISDRGHDL
+406 
-419 VSCWFTLFHEF
+419 
-430 GHAMKHKNVEI
+430 
-441 YEGGINESKAQQ
+441 
-453 NQIEKDANKFANKYL
+453 
-468 FNGDNL
+468 NGDV
-474 RKAVFDRKRAG
+474 VF
-485 KFMSAKE
+485 AKDVPE
-492 LAEEFNVQP
+492 AEE
-501 IFASYWLLKAQYA
+501 
-514 PAFQS
+514 
-519 RIQIDFTSQYQ
+519 SQATEESQVAEGSQETVTDSEAENGQETEGTGETTGQMEGQ

>member
-65 PLSFNTVLLTFFPV
+65 PLSFNTVLLTFFSV

-140 QGQGTQAE
+140 QGQAQAE

-165 DQTETQT
+165 DPTETQT

-194 VGAQLPVS
+194 VGEQLPVS

-249 EEYLEEKPRY
+249 EEYLEEKI
-259 KANYLHAKKTYTKLK
+259 TKLSGI
-274 KVLPLLRGEFTAGY
+274 LPQLEGL
-288 DILDD
+288 
-293 IFDFFGVD
+293 
-301 SEKEIF
+301 S
-307 ETSEKQAALFR
+307 
-318 TQNKVEVD
+318 
-326 SINLHAWLRRGEL
+326 GEL
-339 DFKALNLPDYNE
+339 HL
-351 KGLMSWIEAR
+351 
-361 EWMKHIEDV
+361 EDV
-370 DYFKSLPSVLSCFGV
+370 DE
-385 GLVFVPS
+385 
-392 LPKTVYGAIRWFDN
+392 R
-406 KPLIQISDRGHDL
+406 
-419 VSCWFTLFHEF
+419 
-430 GHAMKHKNVEI
+430 
-441 YEGGINESKAQQ
+441 
-453 NQIEKDANKFANKYL
+453 
-468 FNGDNL
+468 NGDV
-474 RKAVFDRKRAG
+474 VF
-485 KFMSAKE
+485 AKDVPE
-492 LAEEFNVQP
+492 AEE
-501 IFASYWLLKAQYA
+501 
-514 PAFQS
+514 
-519 RIQIDFTSQYQ
+519 SQATEESQVAEGSQETVTDSEAENGQETEGTGETTGQMEGQ

>member
-140 QGQGTQAE
+140 QGQAQAE
-148 GTQEEVES
+148 GTQEEAES

-165 DQTETQT
+165 DQTETAT

-189 AVSAS
+189 VVSAS
-194 VGAQLPVS
+194 VGEQLSVS

-219 FELWPE
+219 FELWP
-225 QVNVS
+225 
-230 EEMEL
+230 
-235 TLIYEGNIRILLGG
+235 
-249 EEYLEEKPRY
+249 
-259 KANYLHAKKTYTKLK
+259 
-274 KVLPLLRGEFTAGY
+274 
-288 DILDD
+288 
-293 IFDFFGVD
+293 
-301 SEKEIF
+301 
-307 ETSEKQAALFR
+307 
-318 TQNKVEVD
+318 
-326 SINLHAWLRRGEL
+326 
-339 DFKALNLPDYNE
+339 
-351 KGLMSWIEAR
+351 
-361 EWMKHIEDV
+361 
-370 DYFKSLPSVLSCFGV
+370 
-385 GLVFVPS
+385 
-392 LPKTVYGAIRWFDN
+392 
-406 KPLIQISDRGHDL
+406 
-419 VSCWFTLFHEF
+419 
-430 GHAMKHKNVEI
+430 
-441 YEGGINESKAQQ
+441 
-453 NQIEKDANKFANKYL
+453 
-468 FNGDNL
+468 
-474 RKAVFDRKRAG
+474 
-485 KFMSAKE
+485 
-492 LAEEFNVQP
+492 
-501 IFASYWLLKAQYA
+501 
-514 PAFQS
+514 
-519 RIQIDFTSQYQ
+519 

>member
-13 RRRLARL
+13 RRKLARL
-20 LLLCAGILVLLVL
+20 LLLCAGIFVLLVL

-140 QGQGTQAE
+140 QGQAQAE
-148 GTQEEVES
+148 GTQEEAES

-165 DQTETQT
+165 DQTETAT

-189 AVSAS
+189 VVSAS
-194 VGAQLPVS
+194 VGEQLSVS

-249 EEYLEEKPRY
+249 EEYLEEKI
-259 KANYLHAKKTYTKLK
+259 TKLSGI
-274 KVLPLLRGEFTAGY
+274 LPQLEGL
-288 DILDD
+288 
-293 IFDFFGVD
+293 
-301 SEKEIF
+301 S
-307 ETSEKQAALFR
+307 
-318 TQNKVEVD
+318 
-326 SINLHAWLRRGEL
+326 GEL
-339 DFKALNLPDYNE
+339 HL
-351 KGLMSWIEAR
+351 
-361 EWMKHIEDV
+361 EDV
-370 DYFKSLPSVLSCFGV
+370 DE
-385 GLVFVPS
+385 
-392 LPKTVYGAIRWFDN
+392 R
-406 KPLIQISDRGHDL
+406 
-419 VSCWFTLFHEF
+419 
-430 GHAMKHKNVEI
+430 
-441 YEGGINESKAQQ
+441 
-453 NQIEKDANKFANKYL
+453 
-468 FNGDNL
+468 NGD
-474 RKAVFDRKRAG
+474 AVF
-485 KFMSAKE
+485 AKDVPE
-492 LAEEFNVQP
+492 AEE
-501 IFASYWLLKAQYA
+501 
-514 PAFQS
+514 
-519 RIQIDFTSQYQ
+519 SQATEESQVAEGSQETVTDSEAENGQETEDTGETTGQMEGQ

>member
-13 RRRLARL
+13 RRKLARL

-95 LISPTTVRAVV
+95 LISPTTVRAVM

-140 QGQGTQAE
+140 QGQAQAE

-165 DQTETQT
+165 DPTETQT

-194 VGAQLPVS
+194 VGEQLPVS

-249 EEYLEEKPRY
+249 EEYLEEKI
-259 KANYLHAKKTYTKLK
+259 TKLSGI
-274 KVLPLLRGEFTAGY
+274 LPQLEGL
-288 DILDD
+288 
-293 IFDFFGVD
+293 
-301 SEKEIF
+301 S
-307 ETSEKQAALFR
+307 
-318 TQNKVEVD
+318 
-326 SINLHAWLRRGEL
+326 GEL
-339 DFKALNLPDYNE
+339 HL
-351 KGLMSWIEAR
+351 
-361 EWMKHIEDV
+361 EDV
-370 DYFKSLPSVLSCFGV
+370 DE
-385 GLVFVPS
+385 
-392 LPKTVYGAIRWFDN
+392 R
-406 KPLIQISDRGHDL
+406 
-419 VSCWFTLFHEF
+419 
-430 GHAMKHKNVEI
+430 
-441 YEGGINESKAQQ
+441 
-453 NQIEKDANKFANKYL
+453 
-468 FNGDNL
+468 NGD
-474 RKAVFDRKRAG
+474 AVF
-485 KFMSAKE
+485 AKDVPE
-492 LAEEFNVQP
+492 AEE
-501 IFASYWLLKAQYA
+501 
-514 PAFQS
+514 
-519 RIQIDFTSQYQ
+519 SQATEESQVAEGSQETVTDSEAENGQETEGTGETTGQMEGQ

>member
-140 QGQGTQAE
+140 QGQAQAE
-148 GTQEEVES
+148 GTQEEAES

-165 DQTETQT
+165 DQTETAT

-189 AVSAS
+189 VVSAS
-194 VGAQLPVS
+194 VGEQLSVS

-225 QVNVS
+225 QVNIS

-249 EEYLEEKPRY
+249 EEYLEEKI
-259 KANYLHAKKTYTKLK
+259 TKLSGI
-274 KVLPLLRGEFTAGY
+274 LPQLEGL
-288 DILDD
+288 
-293 IFDFFGVD
+293 
-301 SEKEIF
+301 S
-307 ETSEKQAALFR
+307 
-318 TQNKVEVD
+318 
-326 SINLHAWLRRGEL
+326 GEL
-339 DFKALNLPDYNE
+339 HL
-351 KGLMSWIEAR
+351 
-361 EWMKHIEDV
+361 EDV
-370 DYFKSLPSVLSCFGV
+370 DE
-385 GLVFVPS
+385 
-392 LPKTVYGAIRWFDN
+392 R
-406 KPLIQISDRGHDL
+406 
-419 VSCWFTLFHEF
+419 
-430 GHAMKHKNVEI
+430 
-441 YEGGINESKAQQ
+441 
-453 NQIEKDANKFANKYL
+453 
-468 FNGDNL
+468 NGDV
-474 RKAVFDRKRAG
+474 VF
-485 KFMSAKE
+485 AKDVPE
-492 LAEEFNVQP
+492 AEE
-501 IFASYWLLKAQYA
+501 
-514 PAFQS
+514 
-519 RIQIDFTSQYQ
+519 SQATEESQVAEGSQETVTDSEAENGQETEGTGETTGQMEGQ

>member
-13 RRRLARL
+13 RRKLARL

-140 QGQGTQAE
+140 QGQAQAE

-165 DQTETQT
+165 DPTETQT

-194 VGAQLPVS
+194 VDEQLPVS

-249 EEYLEEKPRY
+249 EEYLEEKI
-259 KANYLHAKKTYTKLK
+259 TKLSGI
-274 KVLPLLRGEFTAGY
+274 LPQLEGL
-288 DILDD
+288 
-293 IFDFFGVD
+293 
-301 SEKEIF
+301 S
-307 ETSEKQAALFR
+307 
-318 TQNKVEVD
+318 
-326 SINLHAWLRRGEL
+326 GEL
-339 DFKALNLPDYNE
+339 HL
-351 KGLMSWIEAR
+351 
-361 EWMKHIEDV
+361 EDV
-370 DYFKSLPSVLSCFGV
+370 DE
-385 GLVFVPS
+385 
-392 LPKTVYGAIRWFDN
+392 R
-406 KPLIQISDRGHDL
+406 
-419 VSCWFTLFHEF
+419 
-430 GHAMKHKNVEI
+430 
-441 YEGGINESKAQQ
+441 
-453 NQIEKDANKFANKYL
+453 
-468 FNGDNL
+468 NGD
-474 RKAVFDRKRAG
+474 AVF
-485 KFMSAKE
+485 AKDVPE
-492 LAEEFNVQP
+492 AEE
-501 IFASYWLLKAQYA
+501 
-514 PAFQS
+514 
-519 RIQIDFTSQYQ
+519 SQATEESQVAEGSQETVTDSEAENGQETEGTGETTGQMEGQ